1 MAEKEKNE
9 KEKLF
14 DKINTLYDE
23 YVILSLFENFESIRL
38 SVKEQILIAI
48 YNVYVNIPKT
58 AEETA
63 KKKKKE
69 DEDVN
74 YNSYA
79 DEIVAISVKCLK
91 KFGESKSAS
100 KKTFSQN
107 VCFSIKR
114 KLNFLKEKEELEQ
127 KNGGMEIS
135 DSDFKKAKKAKSFDD
150 LYKKRRQRRKNP

>member
-74 YNSYA
+74 YN
-79 DEIVAISVKCLK
+79 
-91 KFGESKSAS
+91 
-100 KKTFSQN
+100 
-107 VCFSIKR
+107 
-114 KLNFLKEKEELEQ
+114 
-127 KNGGMEIS
+127 
-135 DSDFKKAKKAKSFDD
+135 
-150 LYKKRRQRRKNP
+150 